1 MRVKSHRKM
10 SINMFVDACI
20 YAMEAREEAGG
31 GGKGEEERGRRR
43 VVRFKGLSILFV

>member
-1 MRVKSHRKM
+1 MWVKSPRKM

-20 YAMEAREEAGG
+20 YAMYTGEEGG
-31 GGKGEEERGRRR
+31 GRSR